1 MFDAA
6 LMSSEHHY
14 GNAPCTDELA
24 ENFLTRYNRQFHA
37 QRADTPELVRNAQAI
52 RYQVYCLERKF
63 ENAAEHGDSLESD
76 SFDATAVHSLIFHR
90 PSGNAIGTAR
100 LILPCHAAGGLPV
113 QRLLREKGWNVEDHF
128 PLETAAEISRFS
140 ISNQFRRRCS
150 EGLSTGDARH
160 ERETCS
166 VLPCL
171 GLLQDLLRQSV
182 ALGLTHL
189 AAVMEPKLL
198 RMLAAMGF
206 HTTAIGPLVFYH
218 GLRQPCYWYL
228 TEAVERLRREQPD
241 HWVVVTNAGSLVPAE
256 ALRHLPAQRR
266 AA

>member
-1 MFDAA
+1 MDD
-6 LMSSEHHY
+6 L
-14 GNAPCTDELA
+14 
-24 ENFLTRYNRQFHA
+24 LTRYNRQFHA
-37 QRADTPELVRNAQAI
+37 QRADTPELVRTAQAI

-63 ENAAEHGDSLESD
+63 ENAAEHDDGLESD
-76 SFDATAVHSLIFHR
+76 AFDAAAVHSLIFHR
-90 PSGNAIGTAR
+90 PTGNAIGTAR
-100 LILPCHAAGGLPV
+100 LILPYHATGGLPV
-113 QRLLREKGWNVEDHF
+113 HRLLREKGWNTEDHF

-150 EGLSTGDARH
+150 EGLSTGNARY
-160 ERETCS
+160 ERDTCS

-206 HTTAIGPLVFYH
+206 HTTPIGPLVSYH
-218 GLRQPCYWYL
+218 GLRQPCYWRL
-228 TEAVERLRREQPD
+228 SEAVERLRREQPD
-241 HWVVVTNAGSLVPAE
+241 HWMVVTNAGSLVPAD
-256 ALRHLPAQRR
+256 ATSRGPFKRR
-266 AA
+266 VA